1 MCEIP
6 INCSPLNLEFTTTT
20 LLRLQTQTPVSQ
32 QTLQLHRFHLA
43 LEVAMLIAS
52 PPIGRERQSRT
63 ADGNFVNELDYFI
76 FFIHG
81 VKTVGVLSHSKLW
94 RIFFFLTTKY
104 RLFLFLG

>member
-1 MCEIP
+1 
-6 INCSPLNLEFTTTT
+6 
-20 LLRLQTQTPVSQ
+20 
-32 QTLQLHRFHLA
+32 
-43 LEVAMLIAS
+43 MLIAS

-94 RIFFFLTTKY
+94 RIFFF
-104 RLFLFLG
+104 